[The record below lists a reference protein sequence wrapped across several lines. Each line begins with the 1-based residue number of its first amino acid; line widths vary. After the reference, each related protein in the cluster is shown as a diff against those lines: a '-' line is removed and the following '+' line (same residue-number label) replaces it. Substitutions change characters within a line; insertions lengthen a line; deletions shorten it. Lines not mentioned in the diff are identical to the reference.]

1 MLPLL
6 LVCRAAPHF
15 VHYECVLMLPSS
27 TLLLLLLLA
36 ADIQSHAKG
45 DRDEHENYDIRTPN
59 RKEQRHRTIFL
70 AMLTLTSTTT
80 AMRER
85 VIEIPA
91 CQRCV
96 RCVKIDVR
104 VANIVENEQ
113 CVYKRVCVSECMDER
128 WKTTQNSYTI
138 HVVCAFFC
146 SCFPFKKP
154 TQVFLRS
161 IACVYIHLTWSL
173 LTRANCCF
181 YTSII

>member
-15 VHYECVLMLPSS
+15 VHYECVLMLPASI
-27 TLLLLLLLA
+27 LLLLLA
-36 ADIQSHAKG
+36 ADIQFHAKG
-45 DRDEHENYDIRTPN
+45 DRDEHENYDIRIPN

-85 VIEIPA
+85 VIETPA

-104 VANIVENEQ
+104 VDNIVENEQ
-113 CVYKRVCVSECMDER
+113 CAYRRVCDCLWVSECMDER
-128 WKTTQNSYTI
+128 WKTTQNSYRI

-146 SCFPFKKP
+146 SFFHLKNPHRYFSK
-154 TQVFLRS
+154 VLH
-161 IACVYIHLTWSL
+161 ACTFISL
-173 LTRANCCF
+173 GAC
-181 YTSII
+181 